1 MTQSNS
7 GTQSIQ
13 DLKSNKPDFLVYPK
27 SLTKPSQSMKKVTF
41 HFFDP
46 ISTID
51 TIKNISKINWDKNT
65 DEASSGFNFNSI
77 PEAISTAI
85 NKANEFSKKLG
96 NAKEQTFNWDSVNG
110 LAEIVLPIPNNLD
123 DTMQQKWQ
131 EESMPLITDGI
142 NALSQGIRIGIQA
155 VSGYGTP
162 SDSNKSTFSAREY
175 APHPPIADPLKW
187 QVYQGADSRTF
198 NFSYEFIP
206 QNQEEAKIIATIC
219 LLFKKLASPVSEASS
234 VLMLPPARVKIS
246 FSNPYLEAMLN
257 CGVCVLT
264 SVKTDFKG
272 SQSDFVFTYADGFV
286 KSISLNLQFTEFRP
300 KYSQDYELDA
310 QNITSDLGS
319 LINSSKM
326 SWNKKRNGLGL

>member
-1 MTQSNS
+1 MTQSNG

-13 DLKSNKPDFLVYPK
+13 DLKSNEPDFLVYPK
-27 SLTKPSQSMKKVTF
+27 SLTEPSQSMKKVTF

-51 TIKNISKINWDKNT
+51 TIKNISNINWKNNT
-65 DEASSGFNFNSI
+65 SEESSGLDFTSFSGFV
-77 PEAISTAI
+77 SSAI

-96 NAKEQTFNWDSVNG
+96 NAKEQAFNWDSVNG
-110 LAEIVLPIPNNLD
+110 LAEIILPIPNNLND
-123 DTMQQKWQ
+123 SMSQDWK
-131 EESMPLITDGI
+131 EESMPFITEGI
-142 NALSQGIRIGIQA
+142 NALSQGTRTATQA

-187 QVYQGADSRTF
+187 QVYQGANSRTF
-198 NFSYEFIP
+198 DFSYEFIP

-219 LLFKKLASPVSEASS
+219 LLFKKLAAPVSDASS

-272 SQSDFVFTYADGFV
+272 KGDFVFTYADGFV
-286 KSISLNLQFTEFRP
+286 KSITLDLQFTEFRP
-300 KYSQDYELDA
+300 KYSQDYELNA

>member
-1 MTQSNS
+1 MTQSNG
-7 GTQSIQ
+7 GTHSIQ
-13 DLKSNKPDFLVYPK
+13 DLKSNEPDFLVYPA
-27 SLTKPSQSMKKVTF
+27 SLTEPSQKMKKVTF
-41 HFFDP
+41 RFFDP
-46 ISTID
+46 VSTID
-51 TIKNISKINWDKNT
+51 TIKNIANINWSSNT
-65 DEASSGFNFNSI
+65 TKETSGFDFTSFSGF
-77 PEAISTAI
+77 ISSVK
-85 NKANEFSKKLG
+85 NKADEFSKSLG
-96 NAKEQTFNWDSVNG
+96 NAKEQVFNWDSVNG
-110 LAEIVLPIPNNLD
+110 LAEIVLPIPNNLS
-123 DTMQQKWQ
+123 DTMSQDWQ
-131 EESMPLITDGI
+131 EESMPFVTEGI
-142 NALSQGIRIGIQA
+142 NALSQGARIATQA

-162 SDSNKSTFSAREY
+162 GDSNKSTFSAREY

-187 QVYQGADSRTF
+187 QVYQGAKSRSF

-219 LLFKKLASPVSEASS
+219 LLFKKLAAPVSDASS
-234 VLMLPPARVKIS
+234 VVMLPPARVKIS

-264 SVKTDFKG
+264 DVKTDFKG
-272 SQSDFVFTYADGFV
+272 QGDFVFTYADGFV
-286 KSISLNLQFTEFRP
+286 KAITLDLSFTEFRP

>member
-13 DLKSNKPDFLVYPK
+13 DLKSNEPDFLVYPA
-27 SLTKPSQSMKKVTF
+27 SLTEPSQKMKKVTF
-41 HFFDP
+41 RFFDP
-46 ISTID
+46 VSTID
-51 TIKNISKINWDKNT
+51 TIKNIANINWSSNT
-65 DEASSGFNFNSI
+65 TKETSGFDFTSFSGF
-77 PEAISTAI
+77 ISSVK
-85 NKANEFSKKLG
+85 NKADEFSKSLG
-96 NAKEQTFNWDSVNG
+96 NAKEQVFNWDSVNG
-110 LAEIVLPIPNNLD
+110 LAEIVLPIPNNLN
-123 DTMQQKWQ
+123 DTMSQDWQ
-131 EESMPLITDGI
+131 EESMPFVTEGI
-142 NALSQGIRIGIQA
+142 NALSQGARIATQA

-162 SDSNKSTFSAREY
+162 GDSNKSTFSAREY

-187 QVYQGADSRTF
+187 QVYQGAKSRSF

-219 LLFKKLASPVSEASS
+219 LLFKKLAAPVSDASS
-234 VLMLPPARVKIS
+234 VVMLPPARVKIS

-272 SQSDFVFTYADGFV
+272 SSDSFVFTYADGFV
-286 KSISLNLQFTEFRP
+286 KSISLDLSFTEFRP